1 MITKIV
7 KLRAIQAVYSCYTK
21 AISHRWSY
29 VQRTIPGIRH
39 LFIPLEEAIKE
50 KLIPAI
56 IGRKISDVERKIFAV
71 PVRMGGMNI
80 LNPVETAETEYESS
94 RYITENLAQ
103 VIGNQETDLTNYN
116 ENESLN
122 TIKKVKL
129 EKEEK
134 QAMMNS

>member
-1 MITKIV
+1 MTLTYDKSVIV
-7 KLRAIQAVYSCYTK
+7 PNYTK

-56 IGRKISDVERKIFAV
+56 IGRKISHVERKIFAL

-80 LNPVETAETEYESS
+80 LNPVETADTEYESS

-103 VIGNQETDLTNYN
+103 VIGNQETDLRRNK
-116 ENESLN
+116 
-122 TIKKVKL
+122 IDK
-129 EKEEK
+129 
-134 QAMMNS
+134 

>member
-1 MITKIV
+1 MFQAHKEKYVSEKIIKWV
-7 KLRAIQAVYSCYTK
+7 EDVEELARLAVDEPQAVYSCYTK

-94 RYITENLAQ
+94 R
-103 VIGNQETDLTNYN
+103 
-116 ENESLN
+116 
-122 TIKKVKL
+122 
-129 EKEEK
+129 
-134 QAMMNS
+134 